1 MNALRWFARYALLA
15 VVALAAA
22 PGMAQEFGL
31 YLSCKGQVE
40 ANGRSKDAHLDLAL
54 RRNSSLALVQ
64 SSDVLPTG
72 DKMKLDITPAFY
84 SMVFRAPA
92 RNSVVYYDWTRGS
105 LFVWSPVLREIQTA
119 RLSVDRQSAL
129 LEGDMRDRF
138 DHSIGRLRMRCEP
151 KNNDSVAEPKF

>member
-31 YLSCKGQVE
+31 YLNCKGQVE

-72 DKMKLDITPAFY
+72 DRMKLEITPAFY

-138 DHSIGRLRMRCEP
+138 DHSIGRLKMRCEP
-151 KNNDSVAEPKF
+151 KSNDSVAEPKF